1 LPIDSNVSQLRP
13 AMRISEN
20 TASHLRLRDR
30 TLWISA
36 VCFAASMIFVVRAA
50 VVRDQPSVLIPA
62 ALFLVFALAF
72 LRATDVTF
80 DKIGRICAIRRLDVL
95 RLMRKRLPFE
105 EILDARVEIAPFP
118 ESASVLSCR
127 LSLVT
132 ASAVVPLTTGYEPNY
147 ERHNAMRN
155 AVLDAVFKDASR
167 PAAVDP
173 VRMLAKEGRINDAVA
188 VLRMREGLDL
198 TTASARV
205 NALRNAPDA

>member
-1 LPIDSNVSQLRP
+1 
-13 AMRISEN
+13 
-20 TASHLRLRDR
+20 
-30 TLWISA
+30 
-36 VCFAASMIFVVRAA
+36 
-50 VVRDQPSVLIPA
+50 
-62 ALFLVFALAF
+62 VFALAF